1 MQCRIIIKKDWE
13 GRKVKKLNGLIQRE
27 LRKLYLRFS
36 YVCINIMPHY
46 NICRGLI
53 VISQENI

>member
-1 MQCRIIIKKDWE
+1 MK
-13 GRKVKKLNGLIQRE
+13 KKLNGLIQRE

-46 NICRGLI
+46 YICMYGTKKN
-53 VISQENI
+53 VVNHNV